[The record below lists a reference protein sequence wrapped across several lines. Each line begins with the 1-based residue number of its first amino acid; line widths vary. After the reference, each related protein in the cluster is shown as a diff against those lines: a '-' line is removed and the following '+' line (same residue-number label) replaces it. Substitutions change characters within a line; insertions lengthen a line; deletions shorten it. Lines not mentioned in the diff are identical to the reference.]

1 MPHYHLR
8 PATLSD
14 AGALVRHREAM
25 FTEMGSPAADVAAA
39 GPMFRSWLSE
49 AMPTGVYRAWVEGR
63 VAGRSQRASATEFEV
78 VLPSRENQDP
88 APDPETL
95 RTLAQKTG
103 GVFLDLAHARAL
115 ASQFPGGE
123 ERREPISSRLEDA
136 WDDWHTLLLA
146 LGLLSA
152 EWILRKRCELL

>member
-1 MPHYHLR
+1 
-8 PATLSD
+8 
-14 AGALVRHREAM
+14 V
-25 FTEMGSPAADVAAA
+25 V
-39 GPMFRSWLSE
+39 
-49 AMPTGVYRAWVEGR
+49 GR
-63 VAGRSQRASATEFEV
+63 VSGRNQRVSATEFEV

-88 APDPETL
+88 APDPAAL
-95 RTLAQKTG
+95 QALAAKTG
-103 GVFLDLAHARAL
+103 GVFLELSRAGAL

-152 EWILRKRCELL
+152 EWILRKRSELL